1 MRSVFRVIVAFAAA
15 AMVWLVAG
23 QARAAAPLCDE
34 RGATT
39 FAKNPTLQEPNVS
52 IDVGMNDCV
61 AADTSDDR
69 AYDDGH
75 GSAPQ
80 PNGHDAPPALVPWTV
95 QILPPLFTEQSSPV
109 ADSCEGP
116 PGFQH
121 QVDRP
126 PRG

>member
-1 MRSVFRVIVAFAAA
+1 MRSVLRIVVAFAAA

-23 QARAAAPLCDE
+23 QARAAAPQCDE

-69 AYDDGH
+69 AYDH
-75 GSAPQ
+75 GRGSIPQ
-80 PNGHDAPPALVPWTV
+80 PGGPDAPPALLPQVL
-95 QILPPLFTEQSSPV
+95 QILAPVFTEQTCPV
-109 ADSCEGP
+109 AEATEGP
-116 PGFQH
+116 PGWRQ
-121 QVDRP
+121 QLERP

>member
-1 MRSVFRVIVAFAAA
+1 MRTAFRVIVAFAAA

-23 QARAAAPLCDE
+23 QARAAAPQCDE

-52 IDVGMNDCV
+52 IDVGMNDC
-61 AADTSDDR
+61 ADADASDDG
-69 AYDDGH
+69 AYDH
-75 GSAPQ
+75 GRGSLPETG
-80 PNGHDAPPALVPWTV
+80 GHDAPPALVPATV
-95 QILPPLFTEQSSPV
+95 HVLAPLVIEQSSPV
-109 ADSCEGP
+109 ADSSEGP

-121 QVDRP
+121 QVERP